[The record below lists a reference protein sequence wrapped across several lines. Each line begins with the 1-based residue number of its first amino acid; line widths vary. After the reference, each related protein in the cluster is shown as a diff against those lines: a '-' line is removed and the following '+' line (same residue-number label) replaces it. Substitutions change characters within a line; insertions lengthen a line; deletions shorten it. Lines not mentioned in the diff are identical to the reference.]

1 MKVVILAGGYGTR
14 LAELTYSI
22 PKPMVPIGG
31 IPILMHIINYYR
43 KFELNDFIIAG
54 GYKIEIINDYFDKEK
69 KNYKIQ
75 IIDTGQNTMTGG
87 RLRKIKTHLKEE
99 NFFMTYGDGL
109 SNVNINE
116 LLKFHLKE
124 NKLVTVTAVRPPARF
139 GSLTINE
146 NNIVTRFRE
155 KSQLDEG
162 WINGGFFVM
171 KRKFLDYIDD
181 NTTILE
187 KDPLELM
194 TKKNELLAY
203 KHYGFWQCM
212 DHLTDKKY
220 LESLFESKT
229 APWLQ

>member
-43 KFELNDFIIAG
+43 KFEFNDFIIAG
-54 GYKIEIINDYFDKEK
+54 GYKIEIINDYFDKKK

-75 IIDTGQNTMTGG
+75 IIDTGQDTMTGG
-87 RLRKIKTHLKEE
+87 RLRKIKTYLKEE

-139 GSLTINE
+139 GSLIINE

-171 KRKFLDYIDD
+171 KRKFIDFIDD
-181 NTTILE
+181 NSTILE
-187 KDPLELM
+187 KKPLELM
-194 TKKNELLAY
+194 SKKNELLAY